1 MIGGSSSLQNELY
14 ALLKELENKNESNP
28 FSTSSP
34 SNFSTSVS
42 ANSEDV
48 THSSVTTDTV
58 MDESLPSVDADD
70 AIEAV
75 IKSQSTSNDNE
86 HLDEITQDLHGGAN
100 IVEMV
105 ENIFAGGNRG
115 GNKGSKPQ
123 SRKCDKRVT
132 RNHRYDRRHNH
143 DASTTTS
150 KDEPHSKD
158 YSGQEIIDQIFNGN
172 KNTRNDVCEA
182 CGETDTNL
190 TNSHHTRGGN
200 ANILDS
206 SDSESS
212 EKKNIMS
219 DLGMNSDMFNVTYS
233 NKNDS
238 SSDGASEDSSDKS
251 SDSSSDASTDS
262 DDMESIKR
270 IRREMNHQ
278 MKAYEGDEE
287 GNSYASPSKLDLG
300 FNPSSDSDNDG
311 DDGDDGSNNGDDGSN
326 DGGNDDGNDVSANDS
341 DVGDGDGDGD
351 GNGNTP
357 NVPNSDTLNTP
368 NSDASD
374 TSNGQLNSDSD
385 SDAVNDFIPR
395 DESNI
400 GLHPDIIDSKINKY
414 LPDDLNLEDSDNE
427 FDGTVGLDPS
437 YPDDYI
443 VKEHNNTSSD
453 FNDHSDFIKI
463 IHEMRA
469 NDNNIVLNG
478 GNVKVAKRIKMMNMY
493 PWILKS
499 SSRY

>member
-14 ALLKELENKNESNP
+14 ALLKELEDKNESNP
-28 FSTSSP
+28 FNTSSP

-42 ANSEDV
+42 AKSEDV

-58 MDESLPSVDADD
+58 IDESLPSVDADE

-105 ENIFAGGNRG
+105 ENIFTG
-115 GNKGSKPQ
+115 GNKGGRPQ
-123 SRKCDKRVT
+123 SRKYSKRDKRVT
-132 RNHRYDRRHNH
+132 RNHERRHNHRHNH
-143 DASTTTS
+143 DASTTS
-150 KDEPHSKD
+150 FNDEPHSKD

-182 CGETDTNL
+182 CGETDTNVV
-190 TNSHHTRGGN
+190 NSHHTRGGN
-200 ANILDS
+200 ANVLDS

-212 EKKNIMS
+212 EKKNLMS

-233 NKNDS
+233 NKNGS
-238 SSDGASEDSSDKS
+238 SSDGASDDTSDRSSDRS
-251 SDSSSDASTDS
+251 SDSTTDSSTDS
-262 DDMESIKR
+262 DDMENIKR

-300 FNPSSDSDNDG
+300 FNPSTDSDNDG
-311 DDGDDGSNNGDDGSN
+311 DNGDDGSDN
-326 DGGNDDGNDVSANDS
+326 GDGVSGDGSDDGS
-341 DVGDGDGDGD
+341 DD
-351 GNGNTP
+351 GNTP
-357 NVPNSDTLNTP
+357 NAPNSDASNAPNSDASNTP
-368 NSDASD
+368 NSDTPND
-374 TSNGQLNSDSD
+374 HLNSNSD

-400 GLHPDIIDSKINKY
+400 GLHPDIIDSKINKS

-427 FDGTVGLDPS
+427 FDGTIGLDPS

-453 FNDHSDFIKI
+453 SNDHSDFIKI

-499 SSRY
+499 SSKY

>member
-1 MIGGSSSLQNELY
+1 MIGGTSSLQNELY
-14 ALLKELENKNESNP
+14 ALLKELEDKNESHP
-28 FSTSSP
+28 FNTSSP

-42 ANSEDV
+42 AKSEDV

-58 MDESLPSVDADD
+58 MNDSLPSVDADD

-75 IKSQSTSNDNE
+75 IKSQSTSNDNQ

-105 ENIFAGGNRG
+105 ENIFTGGNRG
-115 GNKGSKPQ
+115 GNKGSNKGSKPQ
-123 SRKCDKRVT
+123 SRKHVK
-132 RNHRYDRRHNH
+132 RNHKHNH
-143 DASTTTS
+143 DASTATS
-150 KDEPHSKD
+150 NDEPHSKD

-172 KNTRNDVCEA
+172 KNTTNDVCEA
-182 CGETDTNL
+182 CGETENNTV
-190 TNSHHTRGGN
+190 NSHHTRGGN

-212 EKKNIMS
+212 EKKDQMNE
-219 DLGMNSDMFNVTYS
+219 LGMNADMFNVTYS
-233 NKNDS
+233 NKNGAS
-238 SSDGASEDSSDKS
+238 SDAVSDGASDDSSDS
-251 SDSSSDASTDS
+251 STDS
-262 DDMESIKR
+262 DDVENIKR

-287 GNSYASPSKLDLG
+287 GNTYASPSKLDLG
-300 FNPSSDSDNDG
+300 FNPSSDSDND
-311 DDGDDGSNNGDDGSN
+311 DDGDDDNDDDSGKHVDS
-326 DGGNDDGNDVSANDS
+326 DGGSA
-341 DVGDGDGDGD
+341 
-351 GNGNTP
+351 
-357 NVPNSDTLNTP
+357 PNSDAPNSDSPNTP
-368 NSDASD
+368 NSDSPNAP
-374 TSNGQLNSDSD
+374 NGQLNSNSD
-385 SDAVNDFIPR
+385 SNSDADAINDFIPL
-395 DESNI
+395 DKNNI
-400 GLHPDIIDSKINKY
+400 GLHPDVIDSKLNES
-414 LPDDLNLEDSDNE
+414 LPNDLDLEDSDNE
-427 FDGTVGLDPS
+427 FDGSIGLDPS
-437 YPDDYI
+437 FPDDYI
-443 VKEHNNTSSD
+443 VKEHNSTSSD